1 MQITNTIVR
10 KNLFQPLRIIPST
23 LLWILHILL
32 YYYYYYI
39 FSYKYIKIRRL
50 YENYRRR
57 TLVIVSIFHRR
68 DRVFRFRKFKTIA
81 YDNIRY

>member
-1 MQITNTIVR
+1 MQIMNTIVR
-10 KNLFQPLRIIPST
+10 KNLFQPLRIILST
-23 LLWILHILL
+23 LDITCIVVLLLLH
-32 YYYYYYI
+32 I

-57 TLVIVSIFHRR
+57 TLVLVSILHGR
-68 DRVFRFRKFKTIA
+68 DRVFRFHKFQTIA